1 MVTHAIYFYII
12 SKNTLFASKTQ
23 PIFIH
28 HVKCI
33 TTVTFISAE
42 FKNVEVIEYIK
53 TLRGHRTL
61 ESNLGGVRDIIRN
74 KYQDGA
80 V

>member
-1 MVTHAIYFYII
+1 M
-12 SKNTLFASKTQ
+12 
-23 PIFIH
+23 
-28 HVKCI
+28 
-33 TTVTFISAE
+33 E

-53 TLRGHRTL
+53 TLHGHSTQ
-61 ESNLGGVRDIIRN
+61 ESNLEGVRDIIRN